1 MYRKIIA
8 GYDGRPSSEDA
19 LALAK
24 AIAEI
29 TGAELTAAGV
39 FLADPFWGG
48 PDPHFQELEAETR
61 EQIESAAK
69 AAGAEALTRP
79 SSSTARGLHDLAE
92 ESGADLV
99 VVGSASSGKVGQ
111 VLAGNVA
118 LSLLHG
124 SPCAVAVAPKG
135 YAEQASHAVEEVTVG
150 YDGSPE
156 SRAAVNDA
164 LDFARSA
171 DASVKVVAVVEPPP
185 VTYGKGGNQG
195 RPELAKEIEKIMRS
209 RLDDLLAELPDDVH
223 VDGVLVTGDPAHAL
237 AEVALEDGGV
247 VFAGSRGYG
256 PLRRVLLGS
265 VSRELVSSAPC
276 TVIVHPRSAEA
287 EAPAMASSAQGE
299 TAR

>member
-24 AIAEI
+24 AIAAI

-39 FLADPFWGG
+39 FLADPFLGG
-48 PDPHFQELEAETR
+48 PDPHFQVPEAEIR

-69 AAGAEALTRP
+69 AAGAEPLTRP
-79 SSSTARGLHDLAE
+79 SSSTPRGLHDLAE
-92 ESGADLV
+92 ERGADLI
-99 VVGSASSGKVGQ
+99 VVGSASAGKVGR

-135 YAEQASHAVEEVTVG
+135 YAEQSSHTVKEVTVG

-164 LDFARSA
+164 LEFARSA
-171 DASVKVVAVVEPPP
+171 NASVKVVAVAEPPGIS
-185 VTYGKGGNQG
+185 YGKGAGQG
-195 RPELAKEIEKIMRS
+195 RRELTHEIEKIMRS
-209 RLDDLLAELPDDVH
+209 RLDELLAELPDDVH
-223 VDGVLVTGDPAHAL
+223 VDGVFATGDPAETL
-237 AEVALEDGGV
+237 AEVAVEDGGV
-247 VFAGSRGYG
+247 LFAGSRGYG

-265 VSRELVSSAPC
+265 VSRELMRSAPC

-287 EAPAMASSAQGE
+287 EAPAMASAAQGE
-299 TAR
+299 TTR